1 MNTSQFFTFVLSCSI
16 ALLLSCNPDDI
27 NNPNLPPN
35 NNQVDSTSYLEATWR
50 MDLFNGSFS
59 GVGFYSGEITWKIN
73 SDSTIDV
80 VIQPGTQVFPAMQL
94 TATGNFPYTLNSQGI
109 SLDGGTSRWTIDTIG
124 NQLILNKGS
133 LSLDGKQIKF
143 TKIP

>member
-27 NNPNLPPN
+27 NNPNLPPT

-94 TATGNFPYTLNSQGI
+94 TATGNFPYTLNSLGI

>member
-1 MNTSQFFTFVLSCSI
+1 MKNKLLALGFILCSVFVI
-16 ALLLSCNPDDI
+16 QSCNPDDI
-27 NNPNLPPN
+27 ENPTLPPPDN
-35 NNQVDSTSYLEATWR
+35 TEDSVSYLEATWR

-59 GVGFYSGEITWKIN
+59 GVGFYSGEITWTIN

-94 TATGNFPYTLNSQGI
+94 TTTGNFPYTLNSQGI
-109 SLDGGTSRWTIDTIG
+109 SVDGGISRWSIDTIG
-124 NQLILNKGS
+124 NQLILNQGS

>member
-1 MNTSQFFTFVLSCSI
+1 MKNKLFALGFILCSVFVI
-16 ALLLSCNPDDI
+16 QSCNPDDI
-27 NNPNLPPN
+27 ENPTLPPPDN
-35 NNQVDSTSYLEATWR
+35 TADSASYLEATWR
-50 MDLFNGSFS
+50 MDVFDASFGGY
-59 GVGFYSGEITWKIN
+59 GVYNGEITWTIN

-80 VIQPGTQVFPAMQL
+80 VIQPGTQVFSAMQL
-94 TATGNFPYTLNSQGI
+94 TTTGNFPYTLNSQGI
-109 SLDGGTSRWTIDTIG
+109 SVDGGISRWSIDTMG

>member
-1 MNTSQFFTFVLSCSI
+1 MNISQFLTFLLSCSI

-27 NNPNLPPN
+27 NNPNLPPT
-35 NNQVDSTSYLEATWR
+35 NNQVDSASYLEATWR

-59 GVGFYSGEITWKIN
+59 GVGFYSGEITWTIN

-80 VIQPGTQVFPAMQL
+80 VIQPGTQVFQAMQL
-94 TATGNFPYTLNSQGI
+94 TTSGSYPYSLNSQGI
-109 SLDGGTSRWTIDTIG
+109 SVDGGLSHWAIDTIG